1 MLPGTVVEISSNV
14 KVGVSFLFSKQS
26 SFVQVVTVMKVAF
39 RTETNPG
46 KTCFKIYTESKCKA

>member
-46 KTCFKIYTESKCKA
+46 KTCF